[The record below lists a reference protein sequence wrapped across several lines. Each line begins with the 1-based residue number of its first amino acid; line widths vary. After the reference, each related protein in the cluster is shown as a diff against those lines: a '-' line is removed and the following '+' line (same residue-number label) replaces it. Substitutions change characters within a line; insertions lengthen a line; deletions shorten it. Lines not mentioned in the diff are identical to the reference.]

1 MFKDILIAFQFLT
14 RIPLPQVAYD
24 QNRFGRSMRYYPLV
38 GLFIGEILVLA
49 HVFLAKYLPLRI
61 ESLFLIGIL
70 ILITGAFHLDGFSD
84 TVDAFLSSRK
94 RDEMLVIMKDSRIG
108 TMGAVAL
115 IVLLLG
121 KYELLNAIIPA
132 KKSLAVL
139 LMPVIGRWSMVVSMY
154 ALPYARKEEGLGRPF
169 CESLTWL
176 DLLIATSM
184 TLFLAAVVL
193 KQQAVIFILF
203 CVMLNGI
210 LLLYSKWKIGG
221 ITGDVCGFIAEIVE
235 VFVLFLFVTVV

>member
-1 MFKDILIAFQFLT
+1 MFKDIITAFQFLT
-14 RIPLPQVAYD
+14 RIPLPQISHD
-24 QNRFGRSMRYYPLV
+24 EGRFGRSMRYYPLV

-61 ESLFLIGIL
+61 ESLLLIGIL
-70 ILITGAFHLDGFSD
+70 ILITGAFHLDGFTD

-108 TMGAVAL
+108 AMGAVAL

-121 KYELLNAIIPA
+121 KYELLNAIVPA
-132 KKSLAVL
+132 KKSLALL
-139 LMPVIGRWSMVVSMY
+139 LMPVISRWSMVVSLY
-154 ALPYARKEEGLGRPF
+154 ALPYARKEGGLGKPF
-169 CESLTWL
+169 CASLSWV
-176 DLLIATSM
+176 DLMIATFL
-184 TLFLAAVVL
+184 TLLLSAVVL

-210 LLLYSKWKIGG
+210 LLLYSRWKIGG

-235 VFVLFLFVTVV
+235 VFVLFLFVTVI